1 MAHPDLN
8 ELLNALLPMAERLL
22 KEQGEFYPIGAV
34 MLFDGEIRHIGARIE
49 GDDRPQS
56 QSLIDL
62 LTKTFQKEAAKGN
75 LRAAGISYDV
85 LTVPPGKDQKQD
97 AICCGLE
104 HCFGEVVDVFKP
116 YVRAEDGSFE
126 FGDIFA
132 ATRTSQFFDHLPRG

>member
-8 ELLNALLPMAERLL
+8 ELLNVLLPMAEGLL
-22 KEQGEFYPIGAV
+22 KKQGEFYPIGAV
-34 MLFDGEIRHIGARIE
+34 MLSDGEIRHIGARIE

-62 LTKTFQKEAAKGN
+62 LTETFQEEATKGN

-85 LTVPPGKDQKQD
+85 LTVPPGKHQKQD
-97 AICCGLE
+97 AICCSLE
-104 HCFGEVVDVFKP
+104 HCFGEVVDVFEP
-116 YVRAEDGSFE
+116 YSKTEDGTFQ

-132 ATRTSQFFDHLPRG
+132 AKRVSQFFGRLPRG